1 MLIITS
7 INRVGQ
13 SKVVKAQIDENS
25 TGNGEIGVCVVHE
38 EHLPVWNPKL
48 DIVDNT

>member
-13 SKVVKAQIDENS
+13 SEVVKAQIDEKS
-25 TGNGEIGVCVVHE
+25 TGNGEIGACVVHE
-38 EHLPVWNPKL
+38 EHLPAWKPKI